1 MLSKF
6 SKRLIIIASLFVVT
20 VLLGIVIGQTREKND
35 VLKGI
40 DLFGETLYYVKNRYV
55 EVVNDDKIFNGALHG
70 LAENLDPESFFLEP
84 AEYEMYLKSGGK
96 FPQDNIGIGIIKV
109 ARFLRVISVEP
120 GSPAAKAGIET
131 GDLLS
136 HIEGR
141 AGYDLSIYKV
151 YMLLSGKSGTKISI
165 VINKGDTG
173 QDKKLDLIRNNFPL
187 TQPIHDTFSGGI
199 HYISLRHFYPEDI
212 NELKNIIKIING
224 QPLIIDLRQN
234 YYGSREGLIEALDM
248 FIGEGDLFKEE
259 KSKNTVIDYKSKP
272 DKILISPLPCVIV
285 DKSTCHFAEVFS
297 AVLAEKKLIQ
307 LYGRQTMGLIGLQ
320 TAIPIYNKGAIYLT
334 TEIFLTPE
342 GNNFYLKG
350 IQPEIEIKVESESAQ
365 KSISVKSDNG
375 LIERKD
381 PMLAKVLELAAQK
394 PK

>member
-6 SKRLIIIASLFVVT
+6 SKRLIIIASLLVVT

-55 EVVNDDKIFNGALHG
+55 EAVNDNKIFNGALHG

-84 AEYEMYLKSGGK
+84 AEYEIYLKSGNK

-120 GSPAAKAGIET
+120 GSPAAKAGLET
-131 GDLLS
+131 GDVLT

-141 AGYDLSIYKV
+141 AGYDLSIFQA
-151 YMLLSGKSGTKISI
+151 YMLLAGKSGIKISI
-165 VINKGDTG
+165 DINKGDTG
-173 QDKKLDLIRNNFPL
+173 QEKKLDIIRNNFPL
-187 TQPIHDTFSGGI
+187 TPPVYDTFSGGI

-212 NELKNIIKIING
+212 NELKKIMNIING
-224 QPLIIDLRQN
+224 QPLIIDIRQN
-234 YYGSREGLIEALDM
+234 YYGSSEGLASALDI
-248 FIGEGDLFKEE
+248 FIGEGNLFKEE
-259 KSKNTVIDYKSKP
+259 KSKKTVKDYESKP
-272 DKILISPLPCVIV
+272 DKLVITPPPRIIV
-285 DKSTCHFAEVFS
+285 DESTCHFAEIFG
-297 AVLAEKKLIQ
+297 AVLAEKKLIK
-307 LYGRQTMGLIGLQ
+307 LCGRQTRGLIGIQ
-320 TAIPIYNKGAIYLT
+320 TAVPIQKKGAMYLT

-342 GNNFYLKG
+342 GNNIYLKG
-350 IQPEIEIKVESESAQ
+350 IKPEIEITVEPESVE
-365 KSISVKSDNG
+365 KSIPVKSDKG
-375 LIERKD
+375 MIERKD
-381 PMLAKVLELAAQK
+381 PMLAKVLELTAQK